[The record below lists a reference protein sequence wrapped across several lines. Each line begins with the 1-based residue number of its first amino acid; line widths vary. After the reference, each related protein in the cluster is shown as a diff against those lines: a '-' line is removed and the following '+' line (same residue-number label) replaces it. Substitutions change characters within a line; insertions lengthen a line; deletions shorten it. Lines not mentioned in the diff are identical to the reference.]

1 MVIADKRPPWTA
13 LLLLQGKNKQ
23 LEGRERCY
31 NNSVTLQETGTVNKA
46 FTSKKGFLFSCLL
59 NLLCTFLYPPQSI
72 LTKKTKFFPQ
82 KRGNRDRKPLKQAT
96 CSTIPF
102 L

>member
-31 NNSVTLQETGTVNKA
+31 KNPVTLQETGTVNKA
-46 FTSKKGFLFSCLL
+46 FTSKKEFLFSCFLY
-59 NLLCTFLYPPQSI
+59 LLCTFSIPHNQS
-72 LTKKTKFFPQ
+72 
-82 KRGNRDRKPLKQAT
+82 
-96 CSTIPF
+96 
-102 L
+102 

>member
-23 LEGRERCY
+23 LEGRERCC

-59 NLLCTFLYPPQSI
+59 SLLCTFLYPPQSI
-72 LTKKTKFFPQ
+72 LTKKTKFLL
-82 KRGNRDRKPLKQAT
+82 RKEGLEIENP
-96 CSTIPF
+96 
-102 L
+102 